1 VSALLIDTGVDTHA
15 DLLGLLPDEVRDR
28 ITPRM
33 LDNAM
38 TAAALRVLATVSSYT
53 EWHAH
58 IKNGYID
65 WQPIVT
71 WARDRSRRLANSN
84 RAALEIAASLGGYPH
99 AHVNLRYA
107 ITVMPRYQ
115 FLHVMDALRIA
126 TQGVSK

>member
-1 VSALLIDTGVDTHA
+1 MSALLIDSGVDSHA

-33 LDNAM
+33 LNNSM
-38 TAAALRVLATVSSYT
+38 TAAALRVLATVSNA

-58 IKNGYID
+58 VKHGYID

-71 WARDRSRRLANSN
+71 WARDRNRCRYNST
-84 RAALEIAASLGGYPH
+84 RVALEIAASLGGYQH

-107 ITVMPRYQ
+107 ITVMPRHQ
-115 FLHVMDALRIA
+115 FLDVMDALRI
-126 TQGVSK
+126 TIQGVSK

>member
-1 VSALLIDTGVDTHA
+1 MSALLIDTGVDTHA
-15 DLLGLLPDEVRDR
+15 DLLGLLPDEVRPH

-33 LDNAM
+33 LDNSM
-38 TAAALRVLATVSSYT
+38 TAAALRVLATVSYT

-58 IKNGYID
+58 VRDGHIY

-71 WARDRSRRLANSN
+71 WARDRSRRIANSN